1 MFKPSVLIIDDEKA
15 ARYGMKKALLKDNY
29 IVHEARDGAD
39 ALQMI
44 KTLRPALVLLDINM
58 PQPDGMKTLEMIN
71 ALQNPPLGSDRHC
84 LWLRKNCR

>member
-15 ARYGMKKALLKDNY
+15 ARVRDERRRSYKDNY

-58 PQPDGMKTLEMIN
+58 PQPDGMKTLEM
-71 ALQNPPLGSDRHC
+71 
-84 LWLRKNCR
+84 